1 MDLNGFRLNTQHA
14 VKQAGGIGINLNKGD
29 WRDGSMR
36 NVNGLD
42 LMEDIDDKRMKRG
55 IELDN
60 KN

>member
-42 LMEDIDDKRMKRG
+42 LMEDIETR
-55 IELDN
+55 E
-60 KN
+60 